1 MSVVS
6 IDREGMRIWNQ
17 LARCPRVWAPQ
28 GRIRVNRTAIFNAC
42 EQKLTLLCYRVEL
55 RGRLNILDL
64 NIHCEDFYAGLLNL
78 LYSYQLKNVNAYNH
92 NAEGIDLVDSTSK
105 IVLQVSST
113 ATKQKVSSALGKDLS
128 AYKDHSFR
136 FMSISKDAS
145 HLRKETYT
153 NPHGLVFDPSNDIYD
168 VAALLKVILHMRLPQ
183 QRKVYDFLKD
193 ELGEERLK
201 EESNL
206 AAVINIITK
215 EDLNGVSLGAPAIDF
230 NVDDKVTFNGL
241 QGAAGVVADY
251 SLFHHVVDRIYAEF
265 DNAGINKS
273 KSVLD
278 AFRTTYHK
286 LAVSYSGDELFFQ
299 IVEEVIKKV
308 QDSSNYT
315 LIPVD
320 ELQLCVNILAVDAF
334 IRCKIFKNP
343 GATYVAA

>member
-1 MSVVS
+1 M
-6 IDREGMRIWNQ
+6 
-17 LARCPRVWAPQ
+17 
-28 GRIRVNRTAIFNAC
+28 NRTAIFNAC

-78 LYSYQLKNVNAYNH
+78 LYSYQLKNVNAYH
-92 NAEGIDLVDSTSK
+92 QNAEGIDLVDSASK
-105 IVLQVSST
+105 IVLQVSSI
-113 ATKQKVSSALGKDLS
+113 ATKQKVNSALGKDLS
-128 AYKDHSFR
+128 AYKGHGFR

-153 NPHGLVFDPSNDIYD
+153 NPHGLAFDPSNDIYD
-168 VAALLKVILHMRLPQ
+168 VAALLKVILHMGLPQ
-183 QRKVYDFLKD
+183 QREVYDLLKD

-201 EESNL
+201 EQSNL
-206 AAVINIITK
+206 AEVINIISK
-215 EDLNGVSLGAPAIDF
+215 EDLGGVAPGATAIDF

-241 QGAAGVVADY
+241 KGAAGVVADY

-265 DNAGINKS
+265 DSAGINKS

-286 LAVSYSGDELFFQ
+286 LAVNYSGDELFFQ
-299 IVEEVIKKV
+299 IVEEVIKRV
-308 QDSSNYT
+308 QESSNYT
-315 LIPVD
+315 SIPID

-334 IRCKIFKNP
+334 IRCKIFRNP
-343 GATYVAA
+343 GAAYVTA